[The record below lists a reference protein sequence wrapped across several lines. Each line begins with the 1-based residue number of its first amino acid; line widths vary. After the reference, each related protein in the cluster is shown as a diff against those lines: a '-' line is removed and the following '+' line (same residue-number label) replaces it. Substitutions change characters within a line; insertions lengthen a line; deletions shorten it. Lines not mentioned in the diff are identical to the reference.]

1 MNYKKLPNPKILTQ
15 STYVLIIYVVLE
27 IQHTFVLP
35 VYKIEFRFFITTSF
49 YNFQIYRNSR
59 KQLNLNYRL
68 SSTTD
73 TLPWRLSNKWCF
85 LLEKDRIAAQKKI
98 ISILWLQ
105 YFVAWL
111 GFHFYHPMMMHF
123 YYRMNL
129 ETKCKTVKKNWSIY
143 SSQAYVIP
151 RKIAYLQLINDIKSI

>member
-1 MNYKKLPNPKILTQ
+1 MKYNIHSYNFYYYYIKLN
-15 STYVLIIYVVLE
+15 SD
-27 IQHTFVLP
+27 
-35 VYKIEFRFFITTSF
+35 FFITTSV

-59 KQLNLNYRL
+59 KTIEPKL
-68 SSTTD
+68 SIIIHHRHFTM
-73 TLPWRLSNKWCF
+73 KVIKQMVF

>member
-1 MNYKKLPNPKILTQ
+1 MNSDFLLQLQFTIFKSIGIL
-15 STYVLIIYVVLE
+15 E
-27 IQHTFVLP
+27 
-35 VYKIEFRFFITTSF
+35 
-49 YNFQIYRNSR
+49 
-59 KQLNLNYRL
+59 KQLNLSYRL

-151 RKIAYLQLINDIKSI
+151 RNISNLQLINDIKIIWRIVYVCIEFQTFR

>member
-1 MNYKKLPNPKILTQ
+1 MKFPLLRN
-15 STYVLIIYVVLE
+15 
-27 IQHTFVLP
+27 
-35 VYKIEFRFFITTSF
+35 KIEFRFFITTSV

-151 RKIAYLQLINDIKSI
+151 HNNSNLQLINDIKIIWRIVCLCIEFQTFR

>member
-1 MNYKKLPNPKILTQ
+1 M
-15 STYVLIIYVVLE
+15 V
-27 IQHTFVLP
+27 
-35 VYKIEFRFFITTSF
+35 
-49 YNFQIYRNSR
+49 
-59 KQLNLNYRL
+59 
-68 SSTTD
+68 
-73 TLPWRLSNKWCF
+73 F

-143 SSQAYVIP
+143 SSQAYVIR
-151 RKIAYLQLINDIKSI
+151 RKISRLQLINDIKRIWRIVYFALNFKHFGKWQRSLINHEIKPRLYQCFKRFIKDCWKKAFSLKVTSILWRPIPILHPKCFLQNIQRHIRTLKR

>member
-1 MNYKKLPNPKILTQ
+1 M
-15 STYVLIIYVVLE
+15 
-27 IQHTFVLP
+27 
-35 VYKIEFRFFITTSF
+35 
-49 YNFQIYRNSR
+49 
-59 KQLNLNYRL
+59 NLNYRL

-129 ETKCKTVKKNWSIY
+129 ETKCKTVKKNWPIY

-151 RKIAYLQLINDIKSI
+151 HKIARLQLINDIKSILRIVYLCIKFRTTTLAYISSEPTSTISMLEAICQGLLEKSLFPESNINIMTTNTYFTP